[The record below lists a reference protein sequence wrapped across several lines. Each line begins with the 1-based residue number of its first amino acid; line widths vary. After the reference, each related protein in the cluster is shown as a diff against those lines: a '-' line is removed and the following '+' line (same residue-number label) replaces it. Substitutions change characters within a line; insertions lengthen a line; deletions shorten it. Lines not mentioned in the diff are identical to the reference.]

1 MMKSFVIAAGILAL
15 GATAAN
21 AQYYSYKREPWVKE
35 YKIVPWHKEHFPYA
49 ERHHKVCHL
58 KAWRL
63 WNYERKAVRD
73 GKLSFNE
80 RWIIRGLKRDLDYT
94 CGKWRWRG

>member
-1 MMKSFVIAAGILAL
+1 MKALVVAAGMLAL

-21 AQYYSYKREPWVKE
+21 AQYKNEPWVKE
-35 YKIVPWHKEHFPYA
+35 YKVEPWQKDRYPYA
-49 ERHHKVCHL
+49 ERHHRTCHF

-63 WNYERKAVRD
+63 WNYEKRAARD
-73 GKLSFNE
+73 GKISFNE
-80 RWIIRGLKRDLDYT
+80 RVTIRALKRDLDYT